1 MSTIIENSS
10 NKFIKNYNLQKIKEC
25 ARMVDF
31 CDKEIH
37 YLEKRLNEIKTIK
50 KNCKTEIF
58 ELCEHKW
65 VIDRSFYDEHT
76 TYICE
81 KCNSYQ

>member
-1 MSTIIENSS
+1 MSIIIENIENSS

-50 KNCKTEIF
+50 KK
-58 ELCEHKW
+58 L
-65 VIDRSFYDEHT
+65 
-76 TYICE
+76 
-81 KCNSYQ
+81 